1 MAILRDDEP
10 DTAVIA
16 RGSNHA
22 DVEMCGPES
31 LPLSR
36 DGLYVRTSRQAISA
50 RKAKVVGS

>member
-10 DTAVIA
+10 DTAVIT
-16 RGSNHA
+16 RGSDHA
-22 DVEMCGPES
+22 DVEMGGPES

-36 DGLYVRTSRQAISA
+36 DGLYVRSSREAMPA